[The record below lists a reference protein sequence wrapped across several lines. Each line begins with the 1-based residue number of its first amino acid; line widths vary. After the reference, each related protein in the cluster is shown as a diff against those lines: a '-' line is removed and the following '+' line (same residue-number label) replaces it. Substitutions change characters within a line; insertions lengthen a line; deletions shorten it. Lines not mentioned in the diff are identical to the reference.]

1 MIEVTIKAKRD
12 SGFKLH
18 SRSFTKVFS
27 NDDNSVQYTF
37 RIDDNNKEET
47 VRMLSDS
54 LGLDFHPKKEC
65 MVILHDEI
73 VDSPDDVKDSYNRLM
88 SKLEQYGY

>member
-47 VRMLSDS
+47 VGCFPIH
-54 LGLDFHPKKEC
+54 LG
-65 MVILHDEI
+65 
-73 VDSPDDVKDSYNRLM
+73 
-88 SKLEQYGY
+88 